1 MTASPVRVLGVDPG
15 TFRTGWG
22 LIGGSL
28 ACPSLLG
35 CGVIRLPQR
44 APLPDRL
51 ARLKVELEL
60 LLSRLDPTAAAVEA
74 PFHGANARAALQ
86 LAHARG
92 VVFAVLAAAAIPV
105 AEYAPST
112 IKKAVTGNG
121 RADKAQVQSMVR
133 RLLRLDAVPGGFDR
147 EDALAVALCHAGAV
161 GLAAA
166 VLTARGSRRS
176 AKPSVTPAKAGVRDR
191 GPGFRLRPE

>member
-1 MTASPVRVLGVDPG
+1 MRVLGVDPG

-22 LIGGSL
+22 LVGGSP
-28 ACPSLLG
+28 ARPALLG
-35 CGVIRLPQR
+35 CGVIRLFPR

-51 ARLKVELEL
+51 ALLKAELEQL
-60 LLSRLDPTAAAVEA
+60 LCRLDPTAAAVES
-74 PFHGANARAALQ
+74 PFHGPNARAALQ

-92 VVFAVLAAAAIPV
+92 VVFAVLAGASIPV

-133 RLLRLDAVPGGFDR
+133 RLLGLDAVPDGFDR
-147 EDALAVALCHAGAV
+147 EDALAVALCHAGAA

-166 VLTARGSRRS
+166 LLTAGHGPRSRAS
-176 AKPSVTPAKAGVRDR
+176 AKTWVRPDG
-191 GPGFRLRPE
+191 GPGFRLPPE